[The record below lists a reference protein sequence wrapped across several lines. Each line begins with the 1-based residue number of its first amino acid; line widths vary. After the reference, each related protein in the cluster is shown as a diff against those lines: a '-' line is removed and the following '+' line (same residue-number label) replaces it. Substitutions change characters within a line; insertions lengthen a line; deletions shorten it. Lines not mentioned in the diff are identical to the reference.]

1 MVFPL
6 CLPCV
11 VLVWWVGDCVLV
23 VSCVAWAGL
32 LELRFCIWF
41 GTCCCV
47 ITRVGLLLAKAVL
60 VRVSCSCVG
69 LCLSFVCALCF
80 VVCWLVGWVWI
91 RFGGLVGQGLR
102 FKQMCWIFP
111 CKCCVCLCVWCSCAF
126 LLFFLVCLACVVSCA
141 SWVG

>member
-11 VLVWWVGDCVLV
+11 VLVLWVGDCVLV

-47 ITRVGLLLAKAVL
+47 ITCWVSPCRNCVGSGVVFMCWCLSVLCVCLVLRRVVVGWVGLGLCFCDLNN
-60 VRVSCSCVG
+60 CVG
-69 LCLSFVCALCF
+69 FSPASVVYVCVCGVHVRSYCFSLYVWLVLCHV
-80 VVCWLVGWVWI
+80 LVGWV
-91 RFGGLVGQGLR
+91 RV
-102 FKQMCWIFP
+102 
-111 CKCCVCLCVWCSCAF
+111 V
-126 LLFFLVCLACVVSCA
+126 LL
-141 SWVG
+141 